1 MKYELPASARAD
13 LAKVGDPRR
22 ALLRAAMA
30 AFAKACGTHE
40 NPADIR
46 FPAALRVKAV
56 QGAAGVFEMTWSYAS
71 PDGRAT
77 FEWAEVTNDDGTSE
91 PMVRWRR
98 IGTHAIFKRP

>member
-1 MKYELPASARAD
+1 MKYELSASAQAD
-13 LAKVGDPRR
+13 LAKIVDPHR

-40 NPADIR
+40 KPADIR

-56 QGAAGVFEMTWSYAS
+56 EGAAGVFEMTWSYAG

-77 FEWAEVTNDDGTSE
+77 FEWAEVASGDGTVE

-98 IGTHAIFKRP
+98 IGTHEIFKRP